1 MVGRRRRRTKASAS
15 HQRSWLWGRHA
26 VLESLRAARW
36 LPDEL
41 WFANDL
47 ESDLLI
53 ELQSLAEAA
62 DVDFHEVD
70 ATRLTQLVGTVEH
83 QGLAGRMP
91 GFSYDSIEVI
101 TESTDQVA
109 SLWLVLDRIQD
120 PHNFGAII
128 RSVEVLGGRG
138 VVVGSV
144 GQAEVTP
151 HVARSSAGAVHHV
164 PIVRVDD
171 LKLFLRA
178 TSFQIVVADADAA
191 ETIDQI
197 DLTRP
202 TMLLLGNE
210 GEGASP
216 ELMELAPR
224 RASIPQQGRIG
235 SLNVGVAAGVMLYE
249 ALRQRLTVE

>member
-36 LPDEL
+36 LPEEL
-41 WFANDL
+41 WHAGNLDL
-47 ESDLLI
+47 DVLTEVRSC
-53 ELQSLAEAA
+53 AEAA
-62 DVDFHEVD
+62 NVELHEVD

-91 GFSYDSIEVI
+91 DFSYDSIEVI

-128 RSVEVLGGRG
+128 RSVEVLGGSG

-144 GQAEVTP
+144 GQVGS
-151 HVARSSAGAVHHV
+151 H
-164 PIVRVDD
+164 
-171 LKLFLRA
+171 A
-178 TSFQIVVADADAA
+178 TR
-191 ETIDQI
+191 
-197 DLTRP
+197 RP
-202 TMLLLGNE
+202 QFG
-210 GEGASP
+210 GSGASC
-216 ELMELAPR
+216 ADR
-224 RASIPQQGRIG
+224 SRG
-235 SLNVGVAAGVMLYE
+235 
-249 ALRQRLTVE
+249 